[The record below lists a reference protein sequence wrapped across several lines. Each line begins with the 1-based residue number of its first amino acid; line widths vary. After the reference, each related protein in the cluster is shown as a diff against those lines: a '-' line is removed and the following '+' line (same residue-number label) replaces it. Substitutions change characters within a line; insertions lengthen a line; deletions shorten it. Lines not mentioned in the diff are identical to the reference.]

1 MHALYINFIRIF
13 ICSAI
18 FLIGYIKTA
27 SAQTNELSGWAAWFH
42 TQRFNKHWGA
52 SFDGQFR
59 SAHHA
64 ESLKNVL
71 LRPNLNYYF
80 GGNKSATLGYAYVST
95 NGRTATGAKT
105 FREENRIF
113 EQFIVTQKAGV
124 NTAISHRFRLEQRY
138 LGATPTQQEVFS
150 QRVRYFIRGL
160 IPFNSE
166 PTFTNGTFLALQN
179 EVFANV
185 QNKAKVNNHFFD
197 QNRAYVA
204 FGYRIN
210 KKIDIEAGYLNQY
223 IQQTQAHT
231 INHIVQIALY
241 TRIGQ

>member
-42 TQRFNKHWGA
+42 TQRFSKHWGA

-64 ESLKNVL
+64 EYLKNVL

-105 FREENRIF
+105 FVKRTGYLSSLYYSKGRCKYGY
-113 EQFIVTQKAGV
+113 Q
-124 NTAISHRFRLEQRY
+124 SSLSFRATLF
-138 LGATPTQQEVFS
+138 GSTPTQQEVFS

-160 IPFNSE
+160 IPFNNE

-231 INHIVQIALY
+231 INHIAQIALY
-241 TRIGQ
+241 TRFGQ